1 MTLLTFTMTTY
12 RKNNQHKSVRKSM
25 EEIEFTEN
33 TFTEVQEQIE
43 DYLETRKYAESKST
57 PTK

>member
-1 MTLLTFTMTTY
+1 MTTY

-33 TFTEVQEQIE
+33 TFTEVQEQSE

>member
-33 TFTEVQEQIE
+33 TFTEVQE
-43 DYLETRKYAESKST
+43 
-57 PTK
+57 

>member
-43 DYLETRKYAESKST
+43 DYLETRKYAKSKST